1 MPCFFIVLEGFKL
14 VLVVFYFLEESENIC
29 EVFCLVL
36 DFLLDVLVMG
46 IEIPVEISKVDKLQI
61 FFLFFFENDARGLA
75 NGCCSLAE
83 SDLFLVFILLVLIVY
98 NK

>member
-61 FFLFFFENDARGLA
+61 FFLFFFEYDDAR
-75 NGCCSLAE
+75 
-83 SDLFLVFILLVLIVY
+83 DLPMDVVALLKVIFF
-98 NK
+98 